1 MSLKDIHSRDVLTNP
16 VKDIILFI
24 DQGGFPQ
31 MKYGIYA
38 PYWTHEWST
47 ENEHYIPKVK
57 ALGFDV
63 LEISCVNLI
72 QNYTTDDQIL
82 SLKQCAEENGIT
94 LTAGYGP
101 TKAQNICSAD
111 PEVNAR
117 AMDFFQNLLPKLQLL
132 GVKILGGGLYS
143 YWPLDPTLPKDPVG
157 ERARAIENLKI
168 LAKTAEKCD
177 VTLGMEVLNRYE
189 GYLLNTCEQAKAFID
204 EVGSTHVKIMLDTF
218 HMNIEEDNMAA
229 AIRYAGK
236 DLCHLHLG
244 EQNRRVPGKGILP
257 WTEIGQ
263 ALRDINYQGCA
274 VMEPFVMSG
283 GTVGNEICVW
293 RDLVPNATE
302 EMLDKDAAGAVA
314 FVRHVF
320 GL

>member
-1 MSLKDIHSRDVLTNP
+1 
-16 VKDIILFI
+16 
-24 DQGGFPQ
+24 

-38 PYWTHEWST
+38 PYWTHEWAT

-57 ALGFDV
+57 QLGFDV

-72 QNYTTDDQIL
+72 QKYTTKAQL
-82 SLKQCAEENGIT
+82 LALKQCAADNGVT

-111 PEVNAR
+111 PEAVKR
-117 AMDFFQNLLPKLQLL
+117 AMDFFLDLLPKLQIL
-132 GVKILGGGLYS
+132 GVKILGGGLYT
-143 YWPLDPTLPKDPVG
+143 YWPLDPALPVDKEGDL
-157 ERARAIENLKI
+157 ERAIANMRI
-168 LAKTAEKCD
+168 LSKTAEDCD

-189 GYLLNTCEQAKAFID
+189 GYMINTCEECKAFID
-204 EVGSTHVKIMLDTF
+204 AVGSSHVKIMLDTF

-229 AIRYAGK
+229 AIRRAGP

-244 EQNRRVPGKGILP
+244 EQNRRVPGKGTLP
-257 WTEIGQ
+257 WQEIGQ
-263 ALRDINYQGCA
+263 ALRDINYQGAA
-274 VMEPFVMSG
+274 VMEPFVMKG
-283 GTVGNEICVW
+283 GTIGSQIKVW

-302 EMLDKDAAGAVA
+302 EMLDRDAEGAVR